1 MSHQDFLNEISGF
14 VFPKEGRMF
23 AKFIADLMTKPGK
36 SPVFGNPKDFGLEY
50 EDVIFKASDGVTL
63 SGWLVKGRAD
73 KVIIQTHFGIQCSR
87 SGYTP
92 RGKGLIKGW
101 PKDIE
106 FLKHVKQL
114 VEAGYSVLMYDLRN
128 HGNSGEGTCEWV
140 TGGPEEYK
148 DVIAAVDYIS
158 NHPDYKDSKIGL
170 LSICMGANST
180 TYAYGIEGGLQEYK
194 NIKALMAIQPIGY
207 TEFLQALGIPK
218 FLIIRANKFNLK
230 RGGKDFN
237 STCLPQVKSITVP
250 AIVIQ
255 NQNDP
260 WTNMNWVK
268 QFYDNL
274 AVEKEKFWIDGKKKR
289 FAAYDYFGNS
299 PEKMLEFF
307 NTQMNKT

>member
-1 MSHQDFLNEISGF
+1 MLI
-14 VFPKEGRMF
+14 KYL
-23 AKFIADLMTKPGK
+23 ADMMTKPGK
-36 SPVFGNPKDFGLEY
+36 SPVFGNPKDFGLDY
-50 EDVIFKASDGVTL
+50 EDVTFKASDGVTL
-63 SGWLVKGRAD
+63 SGWLIKGNTG

-92 RGKGLIKGW
+92 KDKGLVKGW

-106 FLKHVKQL
+106 FLKHVKHL
-114 VEAGYSVLMYDLRN
+114 VNAGYSVLMYDLRN

-148 DVIAAVDYIS
+148 DVIAAVDFIS
-158 NHPDYKDSKIGL
+158 NHPDYKDAIIGL

-180 TYAYGIEGGLQEYK
+180 THAYGIEDGLQDYK
-194 NIKALMAIQPIGY
+194 NIRALMAIQPISY

-218 FLIIRANKFNLK
+218 FLINRANKLNLK

-237 STCLPQVKSITVP
+237 SSCLPQVQNITVP
-250 AIVIQ
+250 TMLVQ
-255 NQNDP
+255 NQNDT

-268 QFYDNL
+268 QYYDNL
-274 AVEKEKFWIDGKKKR
+274 TVEKEMFWINGEKKR

-307 NTQMNKT
+307 NNHLTAV